1 MKAEEILKQYWGYD
15 SFRGIQREIID
26 SVMAG
31 RDTLGLMPT
40 GGGKSI
46 CFQVPAMCMEGLC
59 VVVTPLVA
67 LMKDQVSQLRMRGIK
82 AAAVHSG
89 MRHDDQLRILD
100 NCVLGDYKFLYI
112 SPERISTELFQAKIR
127 HSKRICLLT
136 VDEAHC
142 ISQWGYDFRPSYMNV
157 AELRHMFSYNIPV
170 LALTATATP
179 NVIDDI
185 QNRLEFKERNVFS
198 MSFERKNIR
207 YVVRRTENK
216 PDEIVHIL
224 QSVPQGSAI
233 VYTRTRQ
240 LTSDLARYL
249 NKHNISADN
258 FHAGLSEAEK
268 DFRQESWTRGQTRV
282 MVATN
287 AFGMGID
294 KADVRLVIHYSAPD
308 SIESYY
314 QEAGRAGRDGKTAY
328 AIALYNPL
336 DNAKLLQ
343 RVTQTYPDREYIL
356 QTYDN
361 ICYFLQIAEGDGMG
375 HTYDFNMETFC
386 KSFRQFA
393 LHTNSALH
401 ILTNAGYIDYHE
413 QQDFKSRLMFT
424 VRKEELYKLNEGGK
438 DADMLMRILLRTY
451 TGIFANHAFIEE
463 AYLSHAT
470 GLPQEKIYLMLK
482 EMGRRRIVSYIPK
495 RSTPTITFLTPR
507 VESRN
512 VCIPSTVYEER
523 KSDYEH
529 RLQTIIDY
537 LASNNKCRSQ
547 ILLEYFGQD
556 SPPLCQ
562 QCDVCMAHKKV
573 SNDSK
578 ERIAASIRSKITEL
592 LGDGQ
597 FHQVTELNKL
607 RNITRE
613 QLDDVLHHMAEEEEI
628 EMKLSKIRLLTNS
641 DAT

>member
-1 MKAEEILKQYWGYD
+1 MRLEEILKQYWGYD

-46 CFQVPAMCMEGLC
+46 CFQVPVMAMEGLC
-59 VVVTPLVA
+59 IVITPLVA

-89 MRHDDQLRILD
+89 MTHDEQLRLLD
-100 NCVLGDYKFLYI
+100 NCVLGGYKFLYI

-127 HSKRICLLT
+127 HARRICLIT

-142 ISQWGYDFRPSYMNV
+142 ISQWGYDFRPSYMQV
-157 AELRHMFSYNIPV
+157 AQLRHMLPYDIPV

-179 NVIDDI
+179 EVVDDI
-185 QNRLEFKERNVFS
+185 QKRLEFKEKNVFS

-207 YVVRRTENK
+207 YIVRSTNNK

-233 VYTRTRQ
+233 VYTRNRQ

-249 NKHNISADN
+249 SEHDISADN

-268 DFRQESWTRGQTRV
+268 DFRQESWTKGQTRV

-294 KADVRLVIHYSAPD
+294 KPDVRIVIHYSAPD

-314 QEAGRAGRDGKTAY
+314 QEAGRAGRDGQPAY
-328 AIALYNPL
+328 AIMLYAPT
-336 DNAKLLQ
+336 DNTTLMQ
-343 RVTQTYPDREYIL
+343 RVAQTYPDRDYIL

-361 ICYFLQIAEGDGMG
+361 ICYFLQIAEGDAMG
-375 HTYDFNMETFC
+375 RTFDFNIESFC

-401 ILTNAGYIDYHE
+401 ILTNAGYIEYHE

-424 VRKEELYKLNEGGK
+424 VRKEELYKLNEGGH
-438 DADMLMRILLRTY
+438 DTDMLMRTLLRTY
-451 TGIFANHAFIEE
+451 TGIFADHVFIEE
-463 AYLSHAT
+463 TYLSRAT
-470 GLPQEKIYLMLK
+470 GISVEKIYLMLK
-482 EMGRRRIVSYIPK
+482 EMGHRRIVSYIPK

-507 VESRN
+507 VESHLLT
-512 VCIPSTVYEER
+512 IPRSVYEDR
-523 KSDYEH
+523 KANYQK
-529 RLQTIIDY
+529 RLATMIGY
-537 LASNNKCRSQ
+537 MTSNDKCRSQ

-562 QCDVCMAHKKV
+562 QCDVCIAHKKEDK
-573 SNDSK
+573 SNAEHK
-578 ERIAASIRSKITEL
+578 EERICNLIAEMLKDGEYHNIAELNSIRN
-592 LGDGQ
+592 
-597 FHQVTELNKL
+597 VP
-607 RNITRE
+607 RE
-613 QLDDVLHHMAEEEEI
+613 QLDAVLHHMAEEEDIEI
-628 EMKLSKIRLLTNS
+628 NLNKIRLKL
-641 DAT
+641 

>member
-1 MKAEEILKQYWGYD
+1 LKAEEILKQYWGYD

-46 CFQVPAMCMEGLC
+46 CFQVPVMAMEGLC
-59 VVVTPLVA
+59 IVITPLVA

-89 MRHDDQLRILD
+89 MRHDEQLRMLD
-100 NCVLGDYKFLYI
+100 NCVLGNYKFLYI

-127 HSKRICLLT
+127 HAARICLIT
-136 VDEAHC
+136 IDEAHC
-142 ISQWGYDFRPSYMNV
+142 ISQWGYDFRPSYLQV
-157 AELRHMFSYNIPV
+157 AKIRHMFPYHIPV

-179 NVIDDI
+179 KVVDDI
-185 QNRLEFKERNVFS
+185 QERLEFKEKNVFS

-207 YVVRRTENK
+207 YIVRHTDNK

-233 VYTRTRQ
+233 VYTRNRK
-240 LTSDLARYL
+240 LTTDLARYL
-249 NKHNISADN
+249 NEHDISADN

-294 KADVRLVIHYSAPD
+294 KPDVRLVIHYSSPD

-314 QEAGRAGRDGKTAY
+314 QEAGRAGRDGNTAY
-328 AIALYNPL
+328 AILLYNPA
-336 DNAKLLQ
+336 DKQTIMQ
-343 RVTQTYPDREYIL
+343 RVAQTYPERDYIL

-361 ICYFLQIAEGDGMG
+361 VCYFLQIAEGDGMG
-375 HTYDFNMETFC
+375 HTYDFCMEMFC

-393 LHTNSALH
+393 LHTNSALQ
-401 ILTNAGYIDYHE
+401 ILSNAGYIEYHE

-424 VRKEELYKLNEGGK
+424 VRKEDLYRINEGGPE
-438 DADMLMRILLRTY
+438 ADTLMRTLLRTY
-451 TGIFANHAFIEE
+451 TGLFADHVFIEE
-463 AYLSHAT
+463 TFLARTT
-470 GLPQEKIYLMLK
+470 GIPAEKIYLMLK
-482 EMGRRRIVSYIPK
+482 EMARRRIISCIPK

-507 VESRN
+507 AESRYLN
-512 VCIPSTVYEER
+512 IPRSIYEDR
-523 KSDYEH
+523 KESFKQ
-529 RLQTIIDY
+529 RLDTIIDY
-537 LASNNKCRSQ
+537 LTSNDKCRSQ
-547 ILLEYFGQD
+547 IMLEYFGQK
-556 SPPLCQ
+556 SAPLCQ
-562 QCDVCMAHKKV
+562 QCDVCIAHKKK
-573 SNDSK
+573 SASK
-578 ERIAASIRSKITEL
+578 EDEANNIVRSKIIEAL
-592 LGDGQ
+592 SDGQ
-597 FHQVTELNKL
+597 FHPITDLNKIRNVARERIDSVL
-607 RNITRE
+607 R
-613 QLDDVLHHMAEEEEI
+613 HMAEEEEI
-628 EMKLSKIRLLTNS
+628 EMNLSKIRLTPGQE
-641 DAT
+641 

>member
-1 MKAEEILKQYWGYD
+1 MEPISILKQYWGYD

-26 SVMAG
+26 SVIAG

-46 CFQVPAMCMEGLC
+46 CFQVPVLAMEGLC
-59 VVVTPLVA
+59 IVITPLVA

-89 MRHDDQLRILD
+89 MRHDEQLRMLD
-100 NCVLGDYKFLYI
+100 NCVLGNYKFLYI
-112 SPERISTELFQAKIR
+112 SPERICTELFQAKIR
-127 HSKRICLLT
+127 HAKRICLIT

-142 ISQWGYDFRPSYMNV
+142 ISQWGYDFRPSYMQV
-157 AELRHMFSYNIPV
+157 AKLRHMFPYDIPV

-179 NVIDDI
+179 EVVDDI
-185 QNRLEFKERNVFS
+185 QNRLEFKEKNVFS
-198 MSFERKNIR
+198 MSFERKNIK
-207 YVVRRTENK
+207 YIVRETSNK

-233 VYTRTRQ
+233 VYTRNRQ

-249 NKHNISADN
+249 SEHGISADN

-268 DFRQESWTRGQTRV
+268 DFRQVSWTRGQTRV

-294 KADVRLVIHYSAPD
+294 KPDVRIVIHYSAPD

-314 QEAGRAGRDGKTAY
+314 QEAGRAGRDGQPAY
-328 AIALYNPL
+328 AIMLYAPT
-336 DNAKLLQ
+336 DKATLLQ
-343 RVTQTYPDREYIL
+343 RVAQTYPDRDYIL

-375 HTYDFNMETFC
+375 HTYDFCMEMFC
-386 KSFRQFA
+386 KSFKQFA
-393 LHTNSALH
+393 LHTNSALN
-401 ILTNAGYIDYHE
+401 ILTNAGYIEYHE
-413 QQDFKSRLMFT
+413 QQDFKSRLMFI
-424 VRKEELYKLNEGGK
+424 VRKEDLYKLNEGGH
-438 DADMLMRILLRTY
+438 DADMLMRTLLRTY
-451 TGIFANHAFIEE
+451 TGIFADHIFIEE
-463 AYLSHAT
+463 TYLSRTT
-470 GLPQEKIYLMLK
+470 GIPVEKIYLMLK

-507 VESRN
+507 VESN
-512 VCIPSTVYEER
+512 MLNIPRSIYEER
-523 KSDYEH
+523 KADYQK
-529 RLQTIIDY
+529 RLSTVIDY
-537 LASNNKCRSQ
+537 LTSNDKCRSQ

-562 QCDVCMAHKKV
+562 QCDVCIAHKKEARANAENR
-573 SNDSK
+573 S
-578 ERIAASIRSKITEL
+578 EHIRKRVMELLEDGEYHSITEL
-592 LGDGQ
+592 
-597 FHQVTELNKL
+597 NAI
-607 RNITRE
+607 RNIPRE
-613 QLDDVLHHMAEEEEI
+613 LLDNVLHHMAEEEEVEI
-628 EMKLSKIRLLTNS
+628 ELSKIRKK
-641 DAT
+641 A

>member
-46 CFQVPAMCMEGLC
+46 CFQVPVMAMEGLC
-59 VVVTPLVA
+59 IVITPLVA

-89 MRHDDQLRILD
+89 MRHDEQLRMLD
-100 NCVLGDYKFLYI
+100 NCILGGYKFLYI

-127 HSKRICLLT
+127 HARRICLIT

-142 ISQWGYDFRPSYMNV
+142 ISQWGYDFRPSYLQV
-157 AELRHMFSYNIPV
+157 AKLRHLFPYYIPI

-179 NVIDDI
+179 EVVDDI
-185 QNRLEFKERNVFS
+185 QKRLDFKEKNVFS

-207 YVVRRTENK
+207 YVVRNTSNK

-233 VYTRTRQ
+233 VYTRNRQ

-249 NKHNISADN
+249 SEHNISADN

-268 DFRQESWTRGQTRV
+268 DFRQESWTKGQTRV

-294 KADVRLVIHYSAPD
+294 KPDVRIVIHYSAPD

-314 QEAGRAGRDGKTAY
+314 QEAGRAGRDGQPAY
-328 AIALYNPL
+328 AIMLYAPTDKTTL
-336 DNAKLLQ
+336 MQ
-343 RVTQTYPDREYIL
+343 RVSQTYPDRDYIL

-361 ICYFLQIAEGDGMG
+361 ICYFLQIAEGDAMG
-375 HTYDFNMETFC
+375 RTFDFNIESFC
-386 KSFRQFA
+386 KSFKQFA

-401 ILTNAGYIDYHE
+401 LLTNAGYIEYHE
-413 QQDFKSRLMFT
+413 QQDFKSRIMFT
-424 VRKEELYKLNEGGK
+424 VRKEELYKLNEGGR
-438 DADMLMRILLRTY
+438 DADLLMRTLLRSY
-451 TGIFANHAFIEE
+451 TGIFADHVFIEE
-463 AYLSHAT
+463 TYLSRTT
-470 GLPQEKIYLMLK
+470 GIPVEKIYFMLK
-482 EMGRRRIVSYIPK
+482 EMSHRRIVSYIPK

-507 VESRN
+507 VESHLLN
-512 VCIPSTVYEER
+512 IPRSVYEDR
-523 KSDYEH
+523 KADYQK
-529 RLQTIIDY
+529 RLTTMIDY
-537 LASNNKCRSQ
+537 MTSNDKCRSQ

-562 QCDVCMAHKKV
+562 QCDVCIAHKKESK
-573 SNDSK
+573 SNAEHK
-578 ERIAASIRSKITEL
+578 AERIRCLITEKLKDGEFHHITEL
-592 LGDGQ
+592 NTIRN
-597 FHQVTELNKL
+597 VPREL
-607 RNITRE
+607 
-613 QLDDVLHHMAEEEEI
+613 LDSVLHHMAEEEEI
-628 EMKLSKIRLLTNS
+628 EIKLSRIRLS
-641 DAT
+641 KQQ